1 MTYDIKVYDGY
12 EEKET
17 IRGLEYSQM
26 NAILRAFERE
36 GVTAAAIDTESRTK
50 YEVVNSTVHC

>member
-1 MTYDIKVYDGY
+1 MTYDIKVYDGQ

-26 NAILRAFERE
+26 NAIQRAFERE
-36 GVTAAAIDTESRTK
+36 GVIAAAIDREDKTK
-50 YEVVNSTVHC
+50 HEVVNSTV